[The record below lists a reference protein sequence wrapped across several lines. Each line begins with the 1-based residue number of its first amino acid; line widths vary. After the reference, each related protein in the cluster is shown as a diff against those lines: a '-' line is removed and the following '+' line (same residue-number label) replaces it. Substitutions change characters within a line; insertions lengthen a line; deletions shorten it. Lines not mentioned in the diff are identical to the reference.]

1 MYLMYSYILY
11 VYLFKKKKTKK
22 KKSHVFRYYNQVL
35 LKCVSLKKL
44 GLLIDFKIGIK
55 CFRLY

>member
-11 VYLFKKKKTKK
+11 VYLFKKKNKK

>member
-11 VYLFKKKKTKK
+11 VYLFKKKKN
-22 KKSHVFRYYNQVL
+22 SHVFKYYNQVL

>member
-11 VYLFKKKKTKK
+11 VYILKKKKTKK